1 MNAPVTTKLVCLI
14 LVPISPRPEQRHG
27 EVEEAPEGG
36 RVGHVGAEVDGRGVD
51 LRVGAHVGHGREEI
65 VHHARV
71 VGVVD
76 GRAVEPEIRRARKL

>member
-14 LVPISPRPEQRHG
+14 LVPISPRSEQGHC
-27 EVEEAPEGG
+27 EVEEPPEGG

-51 LRVGAHVGHGREEI
+51 LRVGAHVGHGGEEV

-71 VGVVD
+71 VRVVD
-76 GRAVEPEIRRARKL
+76 GRTVEPGIEKEG